1 MRIPFLSN
9 LIGSP
14 FDSLQEHAEKV
25 KECTW
30 FFQQAIECYVTGKHE
45 RFEDLRQKIIEIER
59 EADSIKRKIH
69 GRLPKG
75 TFLPLEKLEFFRYL
89 REQDDVLDAVEDAID
104 WISMKSDSGIP
115 EELREDFLLLVDTVI
130 DPIEELSNLVAEAR
144 KYFNRCS
151 AKQRE
156 IVMAVIRTLHKQEQE
171 TDKVEGRIKRRAFKM
186 NTDPLTVF
194 HIIRMAEIIG
204 SIADHAEN
212 AADMIRAM
220 VSK

>member
-1 MRIPFLSN
+1 MRIPFLSK
-9 LIGSP
+9 LISSP
-14 FDSLQEHAEKV
+14 FDSLQTHAEKV

-30 FFQQAIECYVTGKHE
+30 SFQQAIECYVAGKHE
-45 RFEDLRQKIIEIER
+45 LFEELRHKIIEIER
-59 EADSIKRKIH
+59 EADSIKRQIH

-89 REQDDVLDAVEDAID
+89 REQDNVLDAVEDAID
-104 WISMKSDSGIP
+104 WISMKSEPGIP
-115 EELREDFLLLVDTVI
+115 DELREDFLLLVDTVI
-130 DPIEELSNLVAEAR
+130 DPIEELSNLVEEAR
-144 KYFNRCS
+144 KYFKRNS

-156 IVMAVIRTLHKQEQE
+156 VVKNVIQTLHKQEQE
-171 TDKVEGRIKRRAFKM
+171 TDKVEGRIKRKAFRLEA
-186 NTDPLTVF
+186 DPLTVF
-194 HIIRMAEIIG
+194 HMIRLAEIIG